1 MAADERSEDLSH
13 GQPVGWR
20 VVRDVFQGVDAAQAD
35 IEPIRTAL
43 GELVDGSGEPLGDL
57 AFLGDGDLL
66 TQTLIA
72 ALGLLA
78 GEFELFAGAVVT
90 ELRLLAGLFEL
101 SRPMRTCR
109 KVTVAPIPA
118 PPRTSRTAR
127 A

>member
-1 MAADERSEDLSH
+1 
-13 GQPVGWR
+13 
-20 VVRDVFQGVDAAQAD
+20 
-35 IEPIRTAL
+35 
-43 GELVDGSGEPLGDL
+43 LVDGSGEPLGDL